1 MHLSDYKC
9 FAAQAAESGP
19 SAALVVRRLGLQDY
33 EPIFKSMRYLAEHP
47 QPDRSDEIWLL
58 SHKPVYT
65 QGQAGKPEHILNS
78 GDIPVVQVDRGGQI
92 TYHGPGQLI
101 AYLLINVRRRK
112 MGVRS
117 LVDLIEQAIIKT
129 LSDYEIEAA
138 TRPGAPG
145 VYVNDAK
152 IAGPPNFIK
161 ISLSIFLDT
170 INNKKTSRPPVW
182 FMRQAGR
189 YLPEYRKLRSSC
201 SSFSDMCYNPNI
213 NEYLCVSLSDVT
225 VLLSLTVFSLMVTE
239 MLPKVSDANPIL
251 G

>member
-1 MHLSDYKC
+1 MHLSDYKW
-9 FAAQAAESGP
+9 FAAKAAERGP
-19 SAALVVRRLGLQDY
+19 SSALVVRRLGLQDY

-47 QPDRSDEIWLL
+47 KPDRSDEIWLL

-101 AYLLINVRRRK
+101 VYLLINVKRRK
-112 MGVRS
+112 MGVRN
-117 LVDLIEQAIIKT
+117 LVDLIEQAIIRT

-152 IAGPPNFIK
+152 IAALGLRIK
-161 ISLSIFLDT
+161 NGWTYHGLSLNVNMDLSPFRN
-170 INNKKTSRPPVW
+170 INPCGFEKLQITQVTDLVPGGEQLLLSVS
-182 FMRQAGR
+182 
-189 YLPEYRKLRSSC
+189 RKLA
-201 SSFSDMCYNPNI
+201 DALLQGLGYYPH
-213 NEYLCVSLSDVT
+213 YGLSA
-225 VLLSLTVFSLMVTE
+225 SKGSRASQF
-239 MLPKVSDANPIL
+239 